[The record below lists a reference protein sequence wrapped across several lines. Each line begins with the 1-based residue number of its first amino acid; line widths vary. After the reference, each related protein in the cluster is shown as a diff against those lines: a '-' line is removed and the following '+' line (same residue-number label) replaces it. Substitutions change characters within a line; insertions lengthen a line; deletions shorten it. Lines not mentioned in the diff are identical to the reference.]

1 MSRLTQSEQWILGVL
16 ALILSV
22 GLVTKA
28 WLAGHPQPSLPA
40 IPVVTMPAGR

>member
-40 IPVVTMPAGR
+40 IPVVTMPAER